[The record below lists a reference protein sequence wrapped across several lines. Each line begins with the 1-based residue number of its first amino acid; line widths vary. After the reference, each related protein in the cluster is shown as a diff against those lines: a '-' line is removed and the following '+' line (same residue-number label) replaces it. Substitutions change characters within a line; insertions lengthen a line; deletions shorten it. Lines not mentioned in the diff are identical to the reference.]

1 MIFFGDCSYLNFVEC
16 LQYLSEDLVTPDLMR
31 YALDLIHLFDDNV
44 SEPIVASEL
53 QPTFV
58 DISQMVRVIRVIGKG
73 WKVQSVERRKV
84 WNCVRSHYDGFK

>member
-1 MIFFGDCSYLNFVEC
+1 MKVVVNLSYLNFVEC

-31 YALDLIHLFDDNV
+31 YASDLIRLFDDNV

-58 DISQMVRVIRVIGKG
+58 DLYKMVRVLRVIGKG
-73 WKVQSVERRKV
+73 KEAE
-84 WNCVRSHYDGFK
+84 